1 MDPLQVEAQL
11 RNTFLTL
18 LGGDMSIYE
27 GQKQQMQQRF
37 NNEAR
42 QVAINMVAQATNQ
55 NRAITMTDY
64 QNVSLQLLD
73 AYKRSTPAPQMYAGQ
88 MQQVQPMY
96 QMGQPI
102 QPMYQMAP
110 MQPMMPQPLYVQPQP
125 MMVQQQ
131 GFNSGLRYTQPVRP
145 LYQQQ
150 TAYQPMQQ
158 TIAVGDQNK
167 NLYAGALPA
176 NAQPPQQI
184 QIPQQTFVP
193 PMSTVQ
199 KTVTPISIKEEA
211 PLIQPVISAYDM
223 PPVTKRSMFQSK
235 SPYTVTGEI
244 VTYQRNDGMDIKTV
258 VCTVTSPVADIAA
271 FAKTLAK
278 KETAHDITITYTPY
292 ELIAGDMKDMQASFI
307 AVKKIINDGFVA
319 NAAPSAIVSNIVSF
333 CDTKTKGVAKHIEKI
348 IIDAYSAYV
357 FVANSNDDGVVIP
370 ETDDLECL
378 QAPGSATMEL
388 NIRKAL
394 KEFEQ
399 CSVYDPSSIQ
409 LSGYLKEID
418 LGIPETFAELKKN
431 KTKFAAWTK
440 SHCLLKKPAEIYR
453 ITTLDYSADDITHAF
468 GYKSDTAPDGELEF
482 FTIEGIRKSI
492 ARKVTMVIQDGKSSV
507 TAVGSIDR
515 ENDIIHVEF
524 Q

>member
-110 MQPMMPQPLYVQPQP
+110 MQPMVQQPLYVQPQP

-145 LYQQQ
+145 LYQQ

-158 TIAVGDQNK
+158 TIAVGDTNK

-176 NAQPPQQI
+176 NAQPPQQM
-184 QIPQQTFVP
+184 QMPQQTFVA

-199 KTVTPISIKEEA
+199 KAVTPISIKNEA
-211 PLIQPVISAYDM
+211 PLIQPVVSAYDM
-223 PPVTKRSMFQSK
+223 PPVTKRRVFQNK
-235 SPYTVTGEI
+235 SPYTVNGEV
-244 VTYQRNDGMDIKTV
+244 VTYQRSDGTNIQAV
-258 VCTVTSPVADIAA
+258 VCTVTSPVADIDA

-278 KETAHDITITYTPY
+278 KEGAHDIT
-292 ELIAGDMKDMQASFI
+292 
-307 AVKKIINDGFVA
+307 
-319 NAAPSAIVSNIVSF
+319 
-333 CDTKTKGVAKHIEKI
+333 
-348 IIDAYSAYV
+348 
-357 FVANSNDDGVVIP
+357 
-370 ETDDLECL
+370 
-378 QAPGSATMEL
+378 
-388 NIRKAL
+388 
-394 KEFEQ
+394 
-399 CSVYDPSSIQ
+399 
-409 LSGYLKEID
+409 LKEILRQQFHYIRENIIYEIED
-418 LGIPETFAELKKN
+418 ATDEEANEDEVETRWNEWIDEHLDEGDYGKCYSYKWEYDDGDTVYKFYIDEIELK
-431 KTKFAAWTK
+431 
-440 SHCLLKKPAEIYR
+440 
-453 ITTLDYSADDITHAF
+453 
-468 GYKSDTAPDGELEF
+468 
-482 FTIEGIRKSI
+482 
-492 ARKVTMVIQDGKSSV
+492 
-507 TAVGSIDR
+507 
-515 ENDIIHVEF
+515 
-524 Q
+524 

>member
-110 MQPMMPQPLYVQPQP
+110 MQPMVQQPLYVQPQP

-145 LYQQQ
+145 LYQQ

-158 TIAVGDQNK
+158 TIAVGDTNK

-176 NAQPPQQI
+176 NAQPPQQM
-184 QIPQQTFVP
+184 QMPQQTFVA

-199 KTVTPISIKEEA
+199 KAVTPISIKNEA
-211 PLIQPVISAYDM
+211 PLIQPVVSAYDM
-223 PPVTKRSMFQSK
+223 PPVTKRRVFQNK
-235 SPYTVTGEI
+235 SPYTVNGEV
-244 VTYQRNDGMDIKTV
+244 VTYQRSDGTNIQAV
-258 VCTVTSPVADIAA
+258 VCTVTSPVADIDA

-278 KETAHDITITYTPY
+278 KEGAHDITITYTPY
-292 ELIAGDMKDMQASFI
+292 ELISGDLKDMQNSFI

-319 NAAPSAIVSNIVSF
+319 NAVPSSIVSNIVNF
-333 CDTKTKGVAKHIEKI
+333 CDIKTKGVAKQIERI
-348 IIDAYSAYV
+348 LIDAYSAYV

-399 CSVYDPSSIQ
+399 CSIYDPASLQ
-409 LSGYLKEID
+409 LSGFLKELD
-418 LGIPETFAELKKN
+418 LGIPETFAELKKD
-431 KTKFAAWTK
+431 KAKFADWAK

-453 ITTLDYSADDITHAF
+453 VTTLDYSADDITHAF

-492 ARKVTMVIQDGKSSV
+492 ARKITMVIQDGKSSV
-507 TAVGSIDR
+507 TATGSVDR
-515 ENDIIHVEF
+515 EGDIIHVEF